1 MSGLQR
7 GQLPGMGTCRAKGAG
22 PPQVATF
29 EFGRTKSAIKRGL
42 LSLFSPLSSSSFFPL
57 FSPSDADQLIKK
69 EKKQKNNK
77 ER

>member
-1 MSGLQR
+1 MKTSQISSL
-7 GQLPGMGTCRAKGAG
+7 
-22 PPQVATF
+22 ATF

-42 LSLFSPLSSSSFFPL
+42 LSLFSPLSSSSSFFPL
-57 FSPSDADQLIKK
+57 FSPSDADQLIIK